1 MVEIQGLEI
10 ERAPSHA
17 RTHPNWRK
25 KICGVKRY
33 DFDLF

>member
-10 ERAPSHA
+10 ERAPLHA
-17 RTHPNWRK
+17 RTLPNRRK
-25 KICGVKRY
+25 KITGVKRY